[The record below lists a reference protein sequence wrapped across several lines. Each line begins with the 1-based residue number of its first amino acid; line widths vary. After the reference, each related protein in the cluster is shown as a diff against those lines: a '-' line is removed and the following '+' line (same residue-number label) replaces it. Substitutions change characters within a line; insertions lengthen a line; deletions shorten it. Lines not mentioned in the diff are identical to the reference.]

1 MATDQKKMNDLKIFE
16 THFRTRGIGV
26 SFVNEISETENDKEI
41 KDVSFCKA
49 VKLAHSEPLRVNK
62 DSLSCPGARFVF
74 GLKNAGPEP
83 VIKELVKNRNIS
95 LNTSKKMLGAP
106 VRFAK
111 SFQWI
116 LLNQNNAD
124 IYIFLFTPK
133 KVMYFLTLYQMKGEL
148 FPVELGSIMAMCGE
162 IAVKTLVTGKISLS
176 FGCPDSRKN
185 GGIRDSELIIG
196 IPQNQIPL
204 LVKAIKAGEY

>member
-1 MATDQKKMNDLKIFE
+1 MVTGQDKMEDLKIFE

-26 SFVNEISETENDKEI
+26 SLVKESPKTENYKEI
-41 KDVSFCKA
+41 KGTSFCQA

-74 GLKNAGPEP
+74 GLKGAGPEP
-83 VIKELVKNRNIS
+83 VIKELVKNRKIS
-95 LNTSKKMLGAP
+95 LNTAKKMFEAP
-106 VRFAK
+106 ARFTK
-111 SFQWI
+111 PFQWI
-116 LLNQNNAD
+116 LLNQRNAD
-124 IYIFLFTPK
+124 MYIFLFNPK
-133 KVMYFLTLYQMKGEL
+133 KVMHFLTLYQMKGEL
-148 FPVELGSIMAMCGE
+148 FTAELGSIMAMCGE

-185 GGIRDSELIIG
+185 GGIQDSELIIG

-204 LVKAIKAGEY
+204 LVKAIKAGEN